1 MNQMASNPISLDWIQ
16 RLVSIDTVSRNSNL
30 GLIELVRDSLS
41 KMGVQSVL
49 THHSSGQWANLF
61 ATIPSATGETTGGIV
76 LSGHTD
82 VVPVDGQ
89 DWATDPFKP
98 VIIGDKM
105 FGRGTCDMKGFIGA
119 ALALVP
125 HMQASKMKK
134 PIHLALSFDEEV
146 TCLGAPIMIEEAM
159 RRGVNP
165 DGCIVGEPTS
175 MRPITAHKGIN
186 AYECCVRGHAAHSS
200 LTPHGLNAIE
210 YAARLICFIR
220 DMADEFRT
228 QGPFDELYDV
238 PFTTAQASTIRGGNA
253 MNTVPAECT
262 FQFEFRNLPTMNPKP
277 IFERIQRYANEELLP
292 RMKREHANGAIDFTL
307 ISDAPGLDA
316 SEQAAITQL
325 VRALTLDDEH
335 RKVAYGTE
343 AGQFQEAGIPSV
355 ICGPGDIMQAHK
367 ANEFVTLDQIFQC
380 EQFIKK
386 VIRSLEH

>member
-1 MNQMASNPISLDWIQ
+1 MNQMASHPISLDWIE

-30 GLIELVRDSLS
+30 GLIELVRDELA
-41 KMGVQSVL
+41 KLGVQSVL
-49 THHSSGQWANLF
+49 THHSTGRWANLF
-61 ATIPSATGETTGGIV
+61 ATIPSVTGQTTGGVV

-98 VIIGDKM
+98 VIIDGKM
-105 FGRGTCDMKGFIGA
+105 YGRGTCDMKGFIGA
-119 ALALVP
+119 SLALVP
-125 HMQASKMKK
+125 QMQAAQLQK

-146 TCLGAPIMIEEAM
+146 TCLGAPIMIEELM

-165 DGCIVGEPTS
+165 DGCIVGEPTG
-175 MRPITAHKGIN
+175 MRPIVAHKGIN
-186 AYECCVRGHAAHSS
+186 AYECCVHGHAAHSS

-210 YAARLICFIR
+210 YAARLICYIR
-220 DMADEFRT
+220 DMADEFKQ
-228 QGPFDELYDV
+228 QGPFDQLYDV
-238 PFTTAQASTIRGGNA
+238 PFTTAQASTIVGGNA
-253 MNTVPAECT
+253 MNTVPALCK

-277 IFERIQRYANEELLP
+277 IFERIQRYANEVLLP
-292 RMKREHANGAIDFTL
+292 QMQKEHASGAIDFTL

-325 VRALTLDDEH
+325 VRALTGDDEK

-343 AGQFQEAGIPSV
+343 AGQFQEAGIASV

-367 ANEFVTLDQIFQC
+367 ANEFVTLEQIGQC
-380 EQFIKK
+380 EAFIQK
-386 VIRSLEH
+386 VIRSLEQ